1 MASSCGFTCV
11 PPTELKPSKKV
22 VRLLRTSGA
31 SRKEIEEAVF
41 GLKVAELREVR
52 KELRIKVGNAA
63 KVALAGRVI
72 CYWRTG
78 LFDSQE
84 EGETRVQLSVLTP
97 RVREALSKIPKL
109 SQYAEA
115 SWTKN
120 LSLLKDLTFM
130 DLFTYLVESK
140 DKTFDHSS
148 MRAYKSLKGYQ
159 YYSDGYVQNVWISPI
174 TETGV
179 NGASSNDLLIV
190 KCHCFSSLKA
200 STTYPV
206 YLCLSNKGDVY
217 AAECK
222 CVAG

>member
-1 MASSCGFTCV
+1 M
-11 PPTELKPSKKV
+11 
-22 VRLLRTSGA
+22 VRLLRKSGA
-31 SRKEIEEAVF
+31 SRKGIEEAVF
-41 GLKVAELREVR
+41 GLKVAELREVC
-52 KELRIKVGNAA
+52 KELHIKVGNAA

-78 LFDSQE
+78 LFDSQQ

-97 RVREALSKIPKL
+97 RVSEALSKIPKL

-120 LSLLKDLTFM
+120 LSLLKDFTFM

-179 NGASSNDLLIV
+179 YGASSNDLLIV

-206 YLCLSNKGDVY
+206 YLCLSNKGDIY

>member
-1 MASSCGFTCV
+1 M
-11 PPTELKPSKKV
+11 
-22 VRLLRTSGA
+22 VRLLRKSGA
-31 SRKEIEEAVF
+31 SRKGIEEAVF
-41 GLKVAELREVR
+41 GLKVAELREVC
-52 KELRIKVGNAA
+52 KELHIKVGNAA

-78 LFDSQE
+78 LFDSQQ

-97 RVREALSKIPKL
+97 RVSEALSKIPKL
-109 SQYAEA
+109 SQFAEA

-120 LSLLKDLTFM
+120 LSLLKDFTFM

-179 NGASSNDLLIV
+179 YGASSNDLLIV
-190 KCHCFSSLKA
+190 ICQFFITKGIHYLPCVF
-200 STTYPV
+200 V
-206 YLCLSNKGDVY
+206 FEQQGRYLCSRMQVCGRVSM
-217 AAECK
+217 
-222 CVAG
+222 